1 MGPKT
6 YLGDSVF
13 AEEGSYKGEV
23 ILTTN
28 NGFADDPRNTIVM
41 GPAELVTLFSW
52 LRAVEIYIGERDRG
66 LPVVGACDPG
76 VPPAVDPT
84 TEKEQTDDGS

>member
-6 YLGDSVF
+6 YIGDSVF
-13 AEEGSYKGEV
+13 AEEGSFKGEI

-28 NGFADDPRNTIVM
+28 NGYADDPRNTIVM
-41 GPAELVTLFSW
+41 GPAELVTFFAW
-52 LRAVEIYIGERDRG
+52 LRAMEIYVGSGRD